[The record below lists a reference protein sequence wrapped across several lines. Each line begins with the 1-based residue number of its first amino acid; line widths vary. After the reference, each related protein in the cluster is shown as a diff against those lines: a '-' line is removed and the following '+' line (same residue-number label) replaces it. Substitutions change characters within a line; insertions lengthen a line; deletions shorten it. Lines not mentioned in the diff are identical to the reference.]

1 MLDPI
6 KTIVNP
12 YNERTPDRRNPRREG
27 KKRNPGASLPHH
39 LNQEPTGERIDVT
52 A

>member
-1 MLDPI
+1 MLVPV

-12 YNERTPDRRNPRREG
+12 YNERLPDRRNPRRER
-27 KKRNPGASLPHH
+27 KKRDSDASLPHH
-39 LNQEPTGERIDVT
+39 LQQETAGAKIDVT